1 MVYVLILILSI
12 QYSSIIIL
20 VTENI
25 MSNRPRTEQKL
36 TPPTA
41 EEWRLRNRE
50 ARAKKQ
56 TELAEQIA
64 DRITPVNCQT
74 IIEIADEIKELAL
87 GVQKCKELDVK
98 VHFITIIELQN
109 HIHELQTYLV
119 RLEETAIGMHD

>member
-1 MVYVLILILSI
+1 
-12 QYSSIIIL
+12 
-20 VTENI
+20 

-64 DRITPVNCQT
+64 DRITPMNCET
-74 IIEIADEIKELAL
+74 IIELADEIRELADNIQYYRKL
-87 GVQKCKELDVK
+87 DIEVQYL
-98 VHFITIIELQN
+98 TIIELQN

>member
-50 ARAKKQ
+50 ARAKKRQ
-56 TELAEQIA
+56 ELAEQIA
-64 DRITPVNCQT
+64 DRITPMNCET
-74 IIEIADEIKELAL
+74 IIELAEEIKEIADNIQYYRKLDIE
-87 GVQKCKELDVK
+87 VQYL
-98 VHFITIIELQN
+98 TIIELQN